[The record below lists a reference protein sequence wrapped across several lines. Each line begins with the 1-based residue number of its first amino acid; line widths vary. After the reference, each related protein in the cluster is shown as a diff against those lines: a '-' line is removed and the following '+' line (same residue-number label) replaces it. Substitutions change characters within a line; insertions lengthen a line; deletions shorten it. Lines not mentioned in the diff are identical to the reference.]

1 MRKMIL
7 VACFLVLAL
16 CACGSETGTT
26 SSPQTPAVA
35 TSVPT
40 ATATPKPT
48 QPPKWTTVQKFSGN
62 GTKKTAIFAVPDDWK
77 ILYSCTGGDFEGFLA
92 VTVYDSQ
99 NTYIDGAIRA
109 SCLAG
114 STATTGETEEHQAGN
129 VYLSVDAT
137 GDWSLQVQVLK

>member
-1 MRKMIL
+1 MSKKLIL

-16 CACGSETGTT
+16 SACGNETGTT
-26 SSPQTPAVA
+26 SSPAAA
-35 TSVPT
+35 TSAPT
-40 ATATPKPT
+40 ATPTATPKPT

-99 NTYIDGAIRA
+99 NTYIDGAISA
-109 SCLAG
+109 TCKAG
-114 STATTGETEEHQAGN
+114 STATTGETEEHQAGSI
-129 VYLSVDAT
+129 YLSVDST
-137 GDWSLQVQVLK
+137 GDWSLQIQALK